1 MCNLIYAKITVK
13 GAIMIKAILFDL
25 DNTLLPMDEEKFT
38 KGYFGLLA
46 KKLLPFGY
54 ESETL
59 ISTVWAGTKAMIKND
74 GTKTNEQVFWEVF
87 EKQYGEKSIKDKK
100 IFDEFY
106 EKDFPQTKIYCQE
119 NPHAKDI
126 IELVKSKNI
135 KVILSSNPVFPKV
148 AMLTRLSYVGLRE
161 SDFEYI
167 TSYEN
172 SCYCK
177 PNPKYFEEILQKNNL
192 KPDEVVFFGNSQQED
207 IIPASSCGIKAYL
220 VDKNPL
226 SYDVMKDVINSL
238 KI

>member
-1 MCNLIYAKITVK
+1 M
-13 GAIMIKAILFDL
+13 
-25 DNTLLPMDEEKFT
+25 
-38 KGYFGLLA
+38 
-46 KKLLPFGY
+46 
-54 ESETL
+54 
-59 ISTVWAGTKAMIKND
+59 
-74 GTKTNEQVFWEVF
+74 
-87 EKQYGEKSIKDKK
+87 
-100 IFDEFY
+100 
-106 EKDFPQTKIYCQE
+106 
-119 NPHAKDI
+119 
-126 IELVKSKNI
+126 VKSKNI